1 MKTASIRLKRRFF
14 NSIPTAEIEAI
25 KSGLHSNPFAVPFG
39 VHQTLALLSPAVYPA
54 PKK

>member
-1 MKTASIRLKRRFF
+1 MKKPLNSAEEKTF

-25 KSGLHSNPFAVPFG
+25 KSGLHSNPFAVLG
-39 VHQTLALLSPAVYPA
+39 VHQTPGTLVARCLSRA